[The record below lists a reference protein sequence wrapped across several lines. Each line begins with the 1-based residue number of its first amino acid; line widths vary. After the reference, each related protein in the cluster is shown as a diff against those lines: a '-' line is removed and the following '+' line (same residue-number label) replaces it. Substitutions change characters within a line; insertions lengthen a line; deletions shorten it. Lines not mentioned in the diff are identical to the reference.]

1 VSQGECLLV
10 NIQGTGYQ
18 LCDPEVASK
27 ALMSDVG
34 GAHQLNFC
42 IANLSTEAIETFF
55 ETHKCIIYCI
65 MLGLKQDDPKYHV
78 SFEIYLSIVY
88 SFEEKVVFLTMHIH
102 VLF

>member
-55 ETHKCIIYCI
+55 
-65 MLGLKQDDPKYHV
+65 
-78 SFEIYLSIVY
+78 
-88 SFEEKVVFLTMHIH
+88 
-102 VLF
+102 